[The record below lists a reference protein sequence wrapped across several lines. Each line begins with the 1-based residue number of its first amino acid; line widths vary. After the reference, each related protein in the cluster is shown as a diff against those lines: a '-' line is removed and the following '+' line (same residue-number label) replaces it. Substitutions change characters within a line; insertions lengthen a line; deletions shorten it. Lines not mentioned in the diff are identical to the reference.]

1 MMDDESDAKIAA
13 EAALIQAAALLDDCG
28 VDYVLY
34 VRTSPETYG
43 RRIAYKSAKRMVE
56 GHWFVSIDL
65 GKFVKDVAVIAAEE
79 CDRAG
84 GPGT

>member
-1 MMDDESDAKIAA
+1 MMDSESDAKIAA
-13 EAALIQAAALLDDCG
+13 EAALVQAASMLDDCG

-43 RRIAYKSAKRMVE
+43 RRIAYKSAKKMVQ

-65 GKFVKDVAVIAAEE
+65 SKFVKDIAIIAAEE
-79 CDRAG
+79 YDRSG
-84 GPGT
+84 GSGT

>member
-1 MMDDESDAKIAA
+1 MMDSEGEAKAA
-13 EAALIQAAALLDDCG
+13 CEAALIQAAEVLDDCG

-34 VRTSPETYG
+34 VRTSPDTYG

-56 GHWFVSIDL
+56 GHWFIQVDL
-65 GKFVKDVAVIAAEE
+65 GKFVKDVAIIAAEE

-84 GPGT
+84 GTT